1 MKGYNDDNNKI
12 YGRILA
18 TTSIS
23 AGSNADFSIIATLT
37 YYNGNILW
45 YDINYAFNES
55 NLE

>member
-1 MKGYNDDNNKI
+1 MYNDDTNNKI
-12 YGRILA
+12 YGIILA

-23 AGSNADFSIIATLT
+23 AAPNADFSIIAT

-45 YDINYAFNES
+45 YDIYYAFNES